1 MKMFKKIGI
10 LFMSLCLC
18 IPCFSMVAHAE
29 DGRISFT
36 DPKTAVGEMVNV
48 DCAIRSTSGDVGE
61 VEMKLT
67 YDSAYLRFDSGD
79 GVTKDGD
86 GALTFTNSGSSSEVK
101 FTMTFQALQEGT
113 TEIAIDSATI
123 SSAGGTS
130 LTMTQGQSRV
140 EIGEGD
146 PSKITESSSGSI
158 GEDMQ
163 VEVNG
168 TAYTLTDDFPDADI
182 PSGYSR
188 TQVELDG
195 QQRQMVSNETSG
207 ATLGYLLDGEEN
219 GDFFLYNTESATFS
233 PYEQLTI
240 SDTTSII
247 ILSDTSQVDLPSTY
261 QEANLT
267 LNGKDFPVWQ
277 DTTRDGFYVLYAM
290 NSNGETGYYQYDQAE
305 NTYQRFTV
313 ADTSQEP
320 EEQADTSSFLGK
332 LRNFVNN
339 HFNLLFIIGA
349 AAGLI
354 FLIILI
360 VIAVKLHNRNAEI
373 DELYDEYGIDLEDKE
388 PEMPK
393 GKGGKGGRRQVDED
407 DFDDFDE
414 DDFEEDDFDEDDFGG
429 EDFEEEDFAEED
441 FEEEDFRE
449 EDYEEDGFVGDDF
462 GAADLADDL
471 ADLDFEDSDD
481 EMGYHRRPG

>member
-113 TEIAIDSATI
+113 TEIAIDSAAI

-168 TAYTLTDDFPDADI
+168 TAYTLTRPAALRWDI
-182 PSGYSR
+182 CWTERR
-188 TQVELDG
+188 TEISSCTI
-195 QQRQMVSNETSG
+195 QRAQP
-207 ATLGYLLDGEEN
+207 
-219 GDFFLYNTESATFS
+219 FL
-233 PYEQLTI
+233 P
-240 SDTTSII
+240 
-247 ILSDTSQVDLPSTY
+247 
-261 QEANLT
+261 
-267 LNGKDFPVWQ
+267 
-277 DTTRDGFYVLYAM
+277 M
-290 NSNGETGYYQYDQAE
+290 
-305 NTYQRFTV
+305 
-313 ADTSQEP
+313 
-320 EEQADTSSFLGK
+320 SS
-332 LRNFVNN
+332 
-339 HFNLLFIIGA
+339 
-349 AAGLI
+349 
-354 FLIILI
+354 
-360 VIAVKLHNRNAEI
+360 
-373 DELYDEYGIDLEDKE
+373 
-388 PEMPK
+388 
-393 GKGGKGGRRQVDED
+393 
-407 DFDDFDE
+407 
-414 DDFEEDDFDEDDFGG
+414 
-429 EDFEEEDFAEED
+429 
-441 FEEEDFRE
+441 
-449 EDYEEDGFVGDDF
+449 
-462 GAADLADDL
+462 
-471 ADLDFEDSDD
+471 
-481 EMGYHRRPG
+481 